1 MHKNYVK
8 RKHFCVLHLHIFFL
22 LHIFTDTWKYHKIK
36 KDIHLGV
43 VDIKMRCVIDYKE
56 GWTNLNAS
64 NDPTFQSLQESWSL
78 LGIMHI
84 LHVL

>member
-8 RKHFCVLHLHIFFL
+8 RKHFCVLHLHIFPATNSYRYL
-22 LHIFTDTWKYHKIK
+22 EITQNK
-36 KDIHLGV
+36 KVIHLGV

-64 NDPTFQSLQESWSL
+64 NDPIFQGLQESWSL